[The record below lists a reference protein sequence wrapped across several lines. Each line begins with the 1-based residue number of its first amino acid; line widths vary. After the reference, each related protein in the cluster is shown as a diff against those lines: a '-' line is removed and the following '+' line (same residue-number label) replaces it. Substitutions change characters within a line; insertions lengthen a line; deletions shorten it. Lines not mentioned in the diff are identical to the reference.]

1 LRAPEFYGT
10 VGKLKTLR
18 KEQQMRGVNKVIL
31 VGNLGADPEVRYSS
45 TGTAVAN
52 FRIATSENWTNK
64 EGGKE
69 TRTEW
74 HRIVAFGKLAEICA
88 EYLNKGKQVY
98 VEGRLQSR
106 SWEDKEGNKRW
117 TTEVVAN
124 NVVMLG
130 SAAEGG
136 PPASDQV
143 RDTGGEPPE
152 GPPEPGQQEDDIPF

>member
-1 LRAPEFYGT
+1 
-10 VGKLKTLR
+10 
-18 KEQQMRGVNKVIL
+18 MRGVNKVIL
-31 VGNLGADPEVRYSS
+31 VGNLGADPDVRYTS
-45 TGTAVAN
+45 TGSAVVN

-98 VEGRLQSR
+98 IEGRLQSR
-106 SWEDKEGNKRW
+106 SWEDKEGNKKW
-117 TTEVVAN
+117 TTEIVAN

-130 SAAEGG
+130 GVG
-136 PPASDQV
+136 DQA
-143 RDTGGEPPE
+143 RETGGEPPE
-152 GPPEPGQQEDDIPF
+152 GPPEPSQQEDDIPF

>member
-1 LRAPEFYGT
+1 
-10 VGKLKTLR
+10 
-18 KEQQMRGVNKVIL
+18 MRGVNKVIL
-31 VGNLGADPEVRYSS
+31 VGNLGADPETRYSS
-45 TGTAVAN
+45 TGTAVTN

-130 SAAEGG
+130 QFGDQARGTGDG
-136 PPASDQV
+136 PD
-143 RDTGGEPPE
+143 EE
-152 GPPEPGQQEDDIPF
+152 PPEPGQQEDDIPF

>member
-1 LRAPEFYGT
+1 MCYRWQIKNRG
-10 VGKLKTLR
+10 

-74 HRIVAFGKLAEICA
+74 HRIVAFGKLGEICA
-88 EYLNKGKQVY
+88 EYLNKGKQIY

-117 TTEVVAN
+117 TTEVVAS

-130 SAAEGG
+130 QLG
-136 PPASDQV
+136 DQSKGM
-143 RDTGGEPPE
+143 GGEPDE
-152 GPPEPGQQEDDIPF
+152 GPPEPSQQDDDIPF

>member
-1 LRAPEFYGT
+1 
-10 VGKLKTLR
+10 
-18 KEQQMRGVNKVIL
+18 MRGVNKVIL

-124 NVVMLG
+124 NMVMLG
-130 SAAEGG
+130 GVG
-136 PPASDQV
+136 DQAKGMG
-143 RDTGGEPPE
+143 DEPPE
-152 GPPEPGQQEDDIPF
+152 EPPESEPTQQDDDIPF

>member
-1 LRAPEFYGT
+1 
-10 VGKLKTLR
+10 
-18 KEQQMRGVNKVIL
+18 MRGVNKVIL
-31 VGNLGADPEVRYSS
+31 VGNLGADPEVRYASS
-45 TGTAVAN
+45 GAAVVN

-106 SWEDKEGNKRW
+106 SWEDKDGNKRW
-117 TTEVVAN
+117 TTEIVAN

-130 SAAEGG
+130 GSA
-136 PPASDQV
+136 DQG
-143 RDTGGEPPE
+143 RGMGGEPPDDI
-152 GPPEPGQQEDDIPF
+152 PDRGQQEDDIPF

>member
-1 LRAPEFYGT
+1 
-10 VGKLKTLR
+10 
-18 KEQQMRGVNKVIL
+18 MRGVNKVIL
-31 VGNLGADPEVRYSS
+31 VGNLGADPDVRYSS
-45 TGTAVAN
+45 TGSAVVN

-98 VEGRLQSR
+98 IEGRLQSR
-106 SWEDKEGNKRW
+106 SWEDKEGNKKW
-117 TTEVVAN
+117 TTEIVAN

-130 SAAEGG
+130 G
-136 PPASDQV
+136 ASGQG
-143 RDTGGEPPE
+143 RGTGGEPTE

>member
-1 LRAPEFYGT
+1 VVVLCYRMRSKAEEE
-10 VGKLKTLR
+10 GK
-18 KEQQMRGVNKVIL
+18 EMRGVNKVIL
-31 VGNLGADPEVRYSS
+31 VGNLGADPEVRYASS
-45 TGTAVAN
+45 GAAVVN

-98 VEGRLQSR
+98 IEGRLQSR

-117 TTEVVAN
+117 TTEIVAN

-130 SAAEGG
+130 GAG
-136 PPASDQV
+136 DQV
-143 RDTGGEPPE
+143 RDTSGEPPE
-152 GPPEPGQQEDDIPF
+152 GPPEPSQQEDDIPF

>member
-1 LRAPEFYGT
+1 
-10 VGKLKTLR
+10 
-18 KEQQMRGVNKVIL
+18 MRGVNKVIL

-74 HRIVAFGKLAEICA
+74 HRIVSFGKLAEICA

-124 NVVMLG
+124 NIVMLG
-130 SAAEGG
+130 QLG
-136 PPASDQV
+136 DQTKG
-143 RDTGGEPPE
+143 TGGEPTE
-152 GPPEPGQQEDDIPF
+152 GPPESEPTQQDDDIPF

>member
-1 LRAPEFYGT
+1 
-10 VGKLKTLR
+10 
-18 KEQQMRGVNKVIL
+18 MRGVNKVIL
-31 VGNLGADPEVRYSS
+31 VGNLGADPDVRYSS
-45 TGTAVAN
+45 TGSAVVN

-98 VEGRLQSR
+98 IEGRLQSR
-106 SWEDKEGNKRW
+106 SWEDKEGNKKW

-130 SAAEGG
+130 GAG
-136 PPASDQV
+136 DQP
-143 RDTGGEPPE
+143 RETGGEPTE
-152 GPPEPGQQEDDIPF
+152 SPPEPSQQEDDIPF

>member
-1 LRAPEFYGT
+1 
-10 VGKLKTLR
+10 
-18 KEQQMRGVNKVIL
+18 MRGVNKVIL
-31 VGNLGADPEVRYSS
+31 VGNLGADPEVRYASS
-45 TGTAVAN
+45 GAAVVN

-117 TTEVVAN
+117 TTEIVAN

-130 SAAEGG
+130 GG
-136 PPASDQV
+136 GDQA
-143 RDTGGEPPE
+143 RETGGEPPE
-152 GPPEPGQQEDDIPF
+152 GPPEPSQQEDDIPF

>member
-1 LRAPEFYGT
+1 MEKPEP
-10 VGKLKTLR
+10 
-18 KEQQMRGVNKVIL
+18 EQGLSKRP
-31 VGNLGADPEVRYSS
+31 DPID
-45 TGTAVAN
+45 G
-52 FRIATSENWTNK
+52 NWTNK

-130 SAAEGG
+130 GVAEGG
-136 PPASDQV
+136 PSARDQV
-143 RDTGGEPPE
+143 RETAGEPPE
-152 GPPEPGQQEDDIPF
+152 GPPEPSQQEDDIPF

>member
-1 LRAPEFYGT
+1 
-10 VGKLKTLR
+10 
-18 KEQQMRGVNKVIL
+18 MRGVNKVIL
-31 VGNLGADPEVRYSS
+31 VGNLGADPDVRYSS
-45 TGTAVAN
+45 TGSAVVN

-98 VEGRLQSR
+98 VEGRLRSR
-106 SWEDKEGNKRW
+106 SWEDKEGNKKW
-117 TTEVVAN
+117 TTEVVAS

-130 SAAEGG
+130 GAG
-136 PPASDQV
+136 DQV
-143 RDTGGEPPE
+143 RETGGEPPE
-152 GPPEPGQQEDDIPF
+152 DVPDRAQQEDDIPF

>member
-1 LRAPEFYGT
+1 MGSKAGEEGQ
-10 VGKLKTLR
+10 
-18 KEQQMRGVNKVIL
+18 EMRGVNKVIL
-31 VGNLGADPEVRYSS
+31 VGNLGADPETRYSS
-45 TGTAVAN
+45 TGTAVTN

-130 SAAEGG
+130 QLGDQSKGTGGG
-136 PPASDQV
+136 PDE
-143 RDTGGEPPE
+143 EPPE
-152 GPPEPGQQEDDIPF
+152 PTQQEDDIPF

>member
-1 LRAPEFYGT
+1 
-10 VGKLKTLR
+10 
-18 KEQQMRGVNKVIL
+18 MRGVNKVIL
-31 VGNLGADPEVRYSS
+31 VGNLGADPEVRYASS
-45 TGTAVAN
+45 GAAVVN

-106 SWEDKEGNKRW
+106 SWEDKEGNKKW
-117 TTEVVAN
+117 TTEIVAN

-130 SAAEGG
+130 GAAAGG
-136 PPASDQV
+136 PLASDQS
-143 RDTGGEPPE
+143 TGMGDEPSDDIPDR
-152 GPPEPGQQEDDIPF
+152 PQQEDDIPF